1 MEMLSE
7 ADSGRID
14 GAPLQA
20 SWLGRVPYRE
30 AWDLQHRLAAARVDA
45 RIGYQ
50 LLLLEHEPVLT
61 LGRHSDPAHVLASS
75 DELAARGIELVRT
88 ERGGEVT
95 YHGPGQ
101 LTAYPIL
108 KLADRGLLIRPLVR
122 ALESALAA
130 ACRTFGVDAGPREG
144 FPGCWCGEGTRK
156 IGAVGVRIEHGVSY
170 HGIAL
175 NVSVA
180 LPDFDLIDAC
190 GMPGVESTS
199 VDRELGVDAPP
210 STDSVATAANAFA
223 RALAEAL
230 RAPLTGELPPGADPV
245 AARQRLEGMLLAPP
259 AGVAGGR

>member
-1 MEMLSE
+1 
-7 ADSGRID
+7 
-14 GAPLQA
+14 
-20 SWLGRVPYRE
+20 
-30 AWDLQHRLAAARVDA
+30 
-45 RIGYQ
+45 
-50 LLLLEHEPVLT
+50 
-61 LGRHSDPAHVLASS
+61 
-75 DELAARGIELVRT
+75 
-88 ERGGEVT
+88 
-95 YHGPGQ
+95 
-101 LTAYPIL
+101 
-108 KLADRGLLIRPLVR
+108 
-122 ALESALAA
+122 
-130 ACRTFGVDAGPREG
+130 
-144 FPGCWCGEGTRK
+144 
-156 IGAVGVRIEHGVSY
+156 VGVRIEHGVSY